1 MEIFKK
7 FPKNF
12 PKNPKKFFWDK
23 QIFGFGFGFWKI
35 KINPTIK
42 RDYFLGKKDFVF
54 GGIKKLSL
62 GKRS

>member
-7 FPKNF
+7 ISQKI
-12 PKNPKKFFWDK
+12 PKNPKKFFLDK

-54 GGIKKLSL
+54 GGNRILSL
-62 GKRS
+62 GE